1 MQKSIVFVVFLLA
14 LNICYAQSD
23 SIQARIIL
31 IGDAGELN
39 YGREPVIDAVH
50 DLIPLDSKTT
60 VLYLGDNIYDN
71 GLPDDI
77 MPGYVAA
84 RSVLDSQ
91 INIAKGTNAK
101 IVFIP
106 GNHDWNNEDP
116 NGLEI
121 INRQDNY
128 INSKGKN
135 IKFLPIDGCPGPVE
149 YSINDNIE
157 LVIYD
162 SQWFIRPQ
170 SERPGIES
178 DCAYKTPEQFYN
190 ELEDILNRNSKKLII
205 LAGHHTLKSY

>member
-1 MQKSIVFVVFLLA
+1 MQKRIALVLFLLA
-14 LNICYAQSD
+14 INFCYAQSD

-31 IGDAGELN
+31 IGDAGERN
-39 YGREPVIDAVH
+39 YGREPVVDAAR
-50 DLIPLDSKTT
+50 DLIPLNANTT
-60 VLYLGDNIYDN
+60 VIYLGDNIYDN
-71 GLPDDI
+71 GLPDDV

-91 INIAKGTNAK
+91 INIAKGTDAK

-121 INRQDNY
+121 VNRQDRY
-128 INSKGKN
+128 INSRGKN
-135 IKFLPIDGCPGPVE
+135 ISFLPTDGCPGPVE

-162 SQWFIRPQ
+162 SQWF
-170 SERPGIES
+170 
-178 DCAYKTPEQFYN
+178 
-190 ELEDILNRNSKKLII
+190 
-205 LAGHHTLKSY
+205 

>member
-1 MQKSIVFVVFLLA
+1 MQKSIVFLVFLVF
-14 LNICYAQSD
+14 LNTCYGQSD

-39 YGREPVIDAVH
+39 YGREPVLDAAR
-50 DLIPLDSKTT
+50 DLIPLDANTT
-60 VLYLGDNIYDN
+60 VIYLGDNIYDN
-71 GLPDDI
+71 GLPDDV

-91 INIAKGTNAK
+91 INIANGTDAK

-128 INSKGKN
+128 INSK
-135 IKFLPIDGCPGPVE
+135 
-149 YSINDNIE
+149 
-157 LVIYD
+157 
-162 SQWFIRPQ
+162 
-170 SERPGIES
+170 
-178 DCAYKTPEQFYN
+178 
-190 ELEDILNRNSKKLII
+190 
-205 LAGHHTLKSY
+205 